1 MAITYGFFNSLN
13 HDRRYSAAQI
23 TEYFEGLVSDG
34 VYESVGGALQ
44 VQAATGMNVNIQTGR
59 AIVDCR
65 WIRNDAVITM
75 PITASHVTLAR
86 YTAIMIRL
94 DYSARDISIIAVDG
108 TPASTPTKPTPT
120 NTAEIKDLV
129 LAYLYIPGGATTIPQ
144 GNIQDT
150 RGTSLCGWVTGL
162 IKQVDTSQLF
172 AQWQD
177 ACQTFYNNMT
187 TEFDNWFETL
197 TSKLSINTYIQEY
210 RKDTILDEETHVI
223 PLDMETYAYD
233 QSDIIHVY
241 INGLMAVPG
250 TDYTLDTS
258 NSPTTVTPIAT
269 AVGTAVTIS
278 ILKARIGYYVAE
290 TSDGYI
296 LATSGGD
303 AIEI

>member
-1 MAITYGFFNSLN
+1 MAITYGFFNSLAG
-13 HDRRYSAAQI
+13 DRKYNAAQI

-59 AIVDCR
+59 AIIDCR

-108 TPASTPTKPTPT
+108 TPASTPVKPTPT
-120 NTAEIKDLV
+120 NTTEVKDLV

-144 GNIQDT
+144 ANIQDM

-177 ACQTFYNNMT
+177 ACETFYRNMADG
-187 TEFDNWFETL
+187 FDAWFDTL
-197 TSKLSINTYIQEY
+197 TSRLSINTYIQEY
-210 RKDTILDEETHVI
+210 RKDTVLDEDTNVI
-223 PLDMETYAYD
+223 PLDMGNYAYD

-241 INGLMAVPG
+241 INGLLAVPG
-250 TDYTLDTS
+250 TDYTLNTS
-258 NSPTTVTPIAT
+258 NQIAT
-269 AVGTAVTIS
+269 ITPNAATAGTAVTIS
-278 ILKARIGYYVAE
+278 ILRSRIGYYVAE

-296 LATSGGD
+296 LTTSEGNT
-303 AIEI
+303 IEL

>member
-1 MAITYGFFNSLN
+1 MAITYGFFNSLAG
-13 HDRRYSAAQI
+13 DRKYNAAQI

-108 TPASTPTKPTPT
+108 TPAANPEKPTPT
-120 NTAEIKDLV
+120 NTTEVKDLI
-129 LAYLYIPGGATTIPQ
+129 LAYLYIPGGATTITQ
-144 GNIQDT
+144 TNIQDM
-150 RGTSLCGWVTGL
+150 RGSNLCGWVTGL

-177 ACQTFYNNMT
+177 ACETFYRNMT
-187 TEFDNWFETL
+187 AGFNAWFDTL
-197 TSKLSINTYIQEY
+197 TSKLSIDTYIQQY
-210 RKDTILDEETHVI
+210 RKDVTLTENTNVI
-223 PLDMETYAYD
+223 ALDMSNYAYD

-241 INGLMAVPG
+241 INGLMGVPG

-258 NSPTTVTPIAT
+258 NAVATVTPTATAPGTTVTI
-269 AVGTAVTIS
+269 I
-278 ILKARIGYYVAE
+278 ILRSRIGYYVAE
-290 TSDGYI
+290 TADGYI
-296 LATSGGD
+296 LTTSEGN

>member
-1 MAITYGFFNSLN
+1 MAITYGFFNSLAG
-13 HDRRYSAAQI
+13 DRKYNAAQI

-59 AIVDCR
+59 AIIDCR

-108 TPASTPTKPTPT
+108 TPASTPEKPTPT
-120 NTAEIKDLV
+120 NTTEVKDLV

-144 GNIQDT
+144 ANIQDM

-162 IKQVDTSQLF
+162 IKQVDTSVLF

-177 ACQTFYNNMT
+177 ACQRFYNDMAAG
-187 TEFDNWFETL
+187 FDAWFDTL
-197 TSKLSINTYIQEY
+197 TSRLSIDTYIQEY
-210 RKDTILDEETHVI
+210 RKDTVLDGDTNVI
-223 PLDMETYAYD
+223 PLDMGNYAYD
-233 QSDIIHVY
+233 QSDIILVY
-241 INGLMAVPG
+241 INGLLAVPG
-250 TDYTLDTS
+250 TDYTINAS
-258 NSPTTVTPIAT
+258 NPTATVKPNAAT
-269 AVGTAVTIS
+269 AGTVVTIS
-278 ILKARIGYYVAE
+278 ILRSRIGYYVAE

-296 LATSGGD
+296 LTTSEGNTI
-303 AIEI
+303 AL

>member
-23 TEYFEGLVSDG
+23 TEYFDGLVSDG
-34 VYESVGGALQ
+34 VYESVGGAMQ
-44 VQAATGMNVNIQTGR
+44 VQATTGMNVNIQTGR
-59 AIVDCR
+59 AIIDCR
-65 WIRNDAVITM
+65 WIKNDAVLTM
-75 PITASHVTLAR
+75 PIAASHVTLAR
-86 YTAIMIRL
+86 YTAIMVRL

-108 TPASTPTKPTPT
+108 TPASNPEKPTPT
-120 NTAEIKDLV
+120 NTTEVKDLV

-144 GNIQDT
+144 ANIQDM

-177 ACQTFYNNMT
+177 ACQTFYDNMT
-187 TEFDNWFETL
+187 TEFENWFETL

-210 RKDTILDEETHVI
+210 RKNTVLDGETNVI
-223 PLDMETYAYD
+223 PLDMGTYVYD

-258 NSPTTVTPIAT
+258 NTPATVTPIAT
-269 AVGTAVTIS
+269 ATGTAVTIS
-278 ILKARIGYYVAE
+278 ILKSRIGYYVAE

-296 LATSGGD
+296 LATSDGD

>member
-13 HDRRYSAAQI
+13 HDRVYSAAQI

-34 VYESVGGALQ
+34 VYESVGGAMQ
-44 VQAATGMNVNIQTGR
+44 VQAASDMNVNIQTGR
-59 AIVDCR
+59 AIIDCR

-75 PITASHVTLAR
+75 PITSSHVTLAR
-86 YTAIMIRL
+86 YTAIMVRL

-108 TPASTPTKPTPT
+108 TPASSPTKPTPT
-120 NTAEIKDLV
+120 NTAAVKELV
-129 LAYLYIPGGATTIPQ
+129 LAYLYIPAGTTTIPQ
-144 GNIQDT
+144 SRIQDM
-150 RGTSLCGWVTGL
+150 RGTDLCGWVSGL

-177 ACQTFYNNMT
+177 ACQTFYDNMT
-187 TEFDNWFETL
+187 AGFDAWFDTL

-210 RKDTILDEETHVI
+210 RKDAVIDAETNII
-223 PLDMETYAYD
+223 PLDMESYAYD

-241 INGLMAVPG
+241 INGLLAVPG

-258 NSPTTVTPIAT
+258 NTPGTVTPT
-269 AVGTAVTIS
+269 ANAPGTAVTIS
-278 ILKARIGYYVAE
+278 ILRSRIGYYVAE
-290 TSDGYI
+290 TSNGYI
-296 LATSGGD
+296 LETSDGD